1 MQIALAQLASD
12 LRERL
17 RPVYLVYGEEPLLID
32 EALGAIR
39 GAAHAQGF
47 GAREVHT
54 VEAGFD
60 WDALRASSRS
70 LSLFAERRLMELR
83 LPTGKPGETGT
94 ALLVDWVA
102 QPPQD
107 TVLIVSCGRLE
118 KVAREAKWFKA
129 LAGAAAVIAV
139 YALEA
144 SQLPGWIVR
153 RMRAQHLEPGPG
165 VAELLA
171 FHMEGNLLAAAQEID
186 KLALLHG
193 QADAPAAGRARTPVT
208 VSVEDI
214 EGALSDNA
222 RFSVFTLADACLLGQ
237 GEQIVRMFA
246 ALRAEGVEPVLI
258 LWVLVRE
265 IRAAA
270 QMAAAI
276 AAGQTEAAALEQQ
289 RVWPRR
295 RPLVSRAL
303 RRGTVGLWQGLLC
316 RAARADRVVKGRRK
330 GDAWQE
336 LECLALALGGV
347 RLGTC
352 A

>member
-1 MQIALAQLASD
+1 MQIAHAQLAND
-12 LRERL
+12 LRTRL
-17 RPVYLVYGEEPLLID
+17 RPVYLVYGDEPLLVD
-32 EALGAIR
+32 EALDAIR
-39 GAAHAQGF
+39 SAAHTEGY
-47 GAREVHT
+47 GVREVYS

-60 WDALRASSRS
+60 WQGLRASGQS
-70 LSLFAERRLMELR
+70 LSLFAERRLIELR
-83 LPTGKPGETGT
+83 LPTGKPGEVGT
-94 ALLVDWVA
+94 AVLTEWIA
-102 QPPQD
+102 KPPED

-118 KVAREAKWFKA
+118 KAAREAKWFKA
-129 LAGAAAVIAV
+129 MASGAALIAV

-153 RMRAQHLEPGPG
+153 RMRAQNLEPGPG

-186 KLALLHG
+186 KLALLRG
-193 QADAPAAGRARTPVT
+193 QATDAADKDRVPVT

-237 GEQIVRMFA
+237 GEQIVRMLA
-246 ALRAEGVEPVLI
+246 SLRAEGVEPVLV

-276 AAGQTEAAALEQQ
+276 AAGKTEAAALESQ

-303 RRGTVGLWQGLLC
+303 RRGTAGLWQGLLC
-316 RAARADRVVKGRRK
+316 RAARVDRIVKGRRK

-336 LECLALALGGV
+336 LECLALAMGGV
-347 RLGTC
+347 RLRTC